1 MKKKWIFSMLLFGS
15 LSAAWAQKN
24 DTTIVKEGNREVRV
38 IVKEGNDN
46 RSKEVVVIKK
56 YVIKDSADLAAVMKE
71 EGEAQ
76 METDSAGR
84 KKIIRKQVVIV
95 DETEEGK
102 VVRQIDINIP
112 NMDSIEQIIKKEL
125 EIAQIEI
132 EKGTDK
138 IERKTEIIQK
148 EMEDWVEKQEETEII
163 VGNRKVFIGKDKD
176 GEYKVI
182 IKKKNKRGE
191 WIEEKE
197 RGEKQERE
205 LIQEDEREEDHR
217 DGSCEGGR
225 RNPKSGRK
233 PVDVDFFGLDL
244 GWNNYFTE
252 GRVAKTPVEMMDLD
266 NLRSMHVTTH
276 FFPTRVTLFGKGVV
290 NLKSALSLDF
300 NNFRFKEDFNLNPD
314 ADVITP
320 VASTEPLSKNKLTTT
335 FVQIP
340 LLLNFKTRPQRES
353 SVEFSVGGYAGYMLD
368 AKTKRIDM
376 DNNKFKDHDD
386 YNLNPVK
393 YGLTA
398 RLDFK
403 WFDFYVNYN
412 LSNFFA
418 DGQGPKTQIVE
429 AGVNLLNY

>member
-71 EGEAQ
+71 EEDTQ
-76 METDSAGR
+76 MVTDSAGR

-102 VVRQIDINIP
+102 IVRQIDINIP
-112 NMDSIEQIIKKEL
+112 NMDSIEQIIEKEL

-132 EKGTDK
+132 EKGADK

-148 EMEDWVEKQEETEII
+148 EVEDWVEKQEETEII

-205 LIQEDEREEDHR
+205 LIQEEEWEEDHR

-225 RNPKSGRK
+225 RSGRK

-252 GRVAKTPVEMMDLD
+252 GRVAKTPVEMMGLD